1 MQPVPGTMPPFSWH
15 GLNVRKQMLGHGR
28 ACAQQ
33 LAWQESDNQNRKI
46 PCMHAG
52 ENCHANIQAHTYTDQ
67 SSFLN
72 ERWTSLLPKRIQV
85 FAGNIKLLTYH
96 ILARIR
102 RHSYLK
108 WHNVPAWLSHWAS
121 SAPWML
127 FDKLDQPMK
136 FYMLFARVHHTH
148 VHREREREKEW
159 GEQTT
164 NTPLHI
170 EGSDAQY
177 CRMALLIG

>member
-1 MQPVPGTMPPFSWH
+1 MS
-15 GLNVRKQMLGHGR
+15 
-28 ACAQQ
+28 
-33 LAWQESDNQNRKI
+33 
-46 PCMHAG
+46 
-52 ENCHANIQAHTYTDQ
+52 
-67 SSFLN
+67 
-72 ERWTSLLPKRIQV
+72 
-85 FAGNIKLLTYH
+85 
-96 ILARIR
+96 
-102 RHSYLK
+102 
-108 WHNVPAWLSHWAS
+108 AWLSHWAS

-177 CRMALLIG
+177 CRMALLIGWLFWMHSVWTFMGEFYVLSFPTTLYTTWCRWQCPFKTQVAGKRSITSCTKWAWQSRYICVDIFVSWMCSWT